1 MMDQL
6 AETTAGSSGLVDKA
20 CSSLGSMFSSSQ
32 GSSSSSKHLRSLTS
46 ALLATLKLDM
56 EQQHHNHQQDRRL
69 EKDLTFSIA
78 SQGD

>member
-1 MMDQL
+1 MDQL
-6 AETTAGSSGLVDKA
+6 AETTVGSSGLVDKA

-32 GSSSSSKHLRSLTS
+32 GSSSSKHLRSLTS
-46 ALLATLKLDM
+46 ALLATLKLGM